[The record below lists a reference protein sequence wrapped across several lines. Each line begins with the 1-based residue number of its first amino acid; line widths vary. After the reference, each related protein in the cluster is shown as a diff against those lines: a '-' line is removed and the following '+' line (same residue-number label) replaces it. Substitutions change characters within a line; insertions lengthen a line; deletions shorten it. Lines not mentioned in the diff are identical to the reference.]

1 MCGDG
6 RGRGRG
12 RDFPLNRPLQQQNLP
27 PPSSRPWGLLAWL
40 GLAGGGGWGA
50 VVSVRTL
57 RSVQEEV
64 DRLEALRLPQGP
76 HRGLPSPAAQT
87 SMSRSPGH
95 HAAYIQGRAES
106 QPRPALGGGGAT
118 VLTAAPAWGPESPAP
133 PSAGHTWDRASEGHL
148 DVSTKPT
155 AGSVGAGYR
164 REVTS
169 GRYTGGP
176 DNDATAIKERVGEAP
191 QRARACRA
199 TGALDGVII
208 SILRGRA
215 KERRVR

>member
-40 GLAGGGGWGA
+40 VLAGGGGWGA

-133 PSAGHTWDRASEGHL
+133 PRPGTLG
-148 DVSTKPT
+148 
-155 AGSVGAGYR
+155 
-164 REVTS
+164 
-169 GRYTGGP
+169 TGL
-176 DNDATAIKERVGEAP
+176 
-191 QRARACRA
+191 QRATWMSLQNRQLAA
-199 TGALDGVII
+199 SALGIG
-208 SILRGRA
+208 GRSPVGDTREDPTMTPRPSRNGWGRPRSGHVPA
-215 KERRVR
+215 GPQAPSMGSS